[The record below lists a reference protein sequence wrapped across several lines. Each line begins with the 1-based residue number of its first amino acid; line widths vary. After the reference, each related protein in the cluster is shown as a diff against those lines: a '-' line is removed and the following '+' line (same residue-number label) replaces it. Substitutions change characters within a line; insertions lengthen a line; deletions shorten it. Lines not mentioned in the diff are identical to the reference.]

1 MLLKANYRRL
11 FAAIGFT
18 LCSAVIAAAQ
28 TDGELL
34 QRGRYIATA
43 IQGCACH
50 TRERP
55 DGTKDD
61 DWHLAGAPAQ
71 PPATGPSATAGWTN
85 PRWKKLYARNITPD
99 PETGIGKWTEGDF
112 IRAMR
117 TGLTPDGR
125 ILDPF
130 MPWGRFQGL
139 TSRDLQAIWAYLRT
153 IQPIK
158 NKVPDNIRSE
168 RK

>member
-1 MLLKANYRRL
+1 MILTLKSRRL
-11 FAAIGFT
+11 LAAIGLTF
-18 LCSAVIAAAQ
+18 CSAAIAAAQ
-28 TDGELL
+28 TEAELL

-43 IQGCACH
+43 VQGCACH

-55 DGTKDD
+55 DGTKEKE
-61 DWHLAGAPAQ
+61 WHWAGAPAQ
-71 PPATGPSATAGWTN
+71 PPAAGPSATAGWTN

-99 PETGIGKWTEGDF
+99 PETGIGKWTEADF
-112 IRAMR
+112 IRALR

-125 ILDPF
+125 VLDPF
-130 MPWGRFQGL
+130 MPWGTFQEL
-139 TSRDLQAIWAYLRT
+139 TDTDLKALWAYLRT

-158 NKVPDNIRSE
+158 NKVPDSIRAE

>member
-1 MLLKANYRRL
+1 MILKANCRRL

-50 TRERP
+50 TRERS
-55 DGTKDD
+55 DSTKEKE
-61 DWHLAGAPAQ
+61 WYLAGAPEQ
-71 PPATGPSATAGWTN
+71 PPTVGLFPNAGWTN

-99 PETGIGKWTEGDF
+99 PETGIGKWTEADF
-112 IRAMR
+112 IRALK

-130 MPWGRFQGL
+130 MPWGAFQGL
-139 TSRDLQAIWAYLRT
+139 TDTDLKALWAYLRT
-153 IQPIK
+153 IEPIK
-158 NKVPDNIRSE
+158 NKVPDSIRAE

>member
-1 MLLKANYRRL
+1 MRTSITRRL
-11 FAAIGFT
+11 FAAIVSI
-18 LCSAVIAAAQ
+18 LCTASIGWAQ
-28 TDGELL
+28 TNTDLL
-34 QRGRYIATA
+34 ERGRYIATA

-50 TRERP
+50 TREGP

-61 DWHLAGAPAQ
+61 AWHLAGAPAQ

-99 PETGIGKWTEGDF
+99 PETGIGKWTEADF
-112 IRAMR
+112 IRALR
-117 TGLTPDGR
+117 AGLTPDGR

-130 MPWGRFQGL
+130 MPWGAFQQL
-139 TSRDLQAIWAYLRT
+139 TDPDLKALWAYLRT
-153 IQPIK
+153 IQPIR
-158 NKVPDNIRSE
+158 NKVPDSIRAE